1 MNNKI
6 IVSLILSLAII
17 PMVFALNNNPT
28 VAPNGEC
35 YVEEPIKLYKDWN
48 MISLYWN
55 NGSYPLT
62 GDRIVELV
70 DGLNLIGN
78 SGVNK
83 FKLKDITF
91 TNVTGTY
98 SYADSG
104 LTNIRVLR
112 DKADSDL
119 IVDSD
124 YITNPK
130 VIYPQEG
137 FWITSNSDGNI
148 TLPNV
153 GGVEVGETF
162 PWSELRF
169 SNGTDEKNVSDAHS
183 ATYDW
188 IDDNKEIA
196 YWDTDNDGFRY
207 VCSST
212 GIGSPDPDNCL
223 AVSFNSHQGY
233 FVYSNINN
241 LTLIRQ
247 NTTET
252 CKIKPRFKGKFI
264 TVNKKIKPNFR
275 AKYITVNK
283 KIKPRFRTNHAI
295 RYLGELKNY
304 LRI

>member
-6 IVSLILSLAII
+6 IVSLILSLEII

-104 LTNIRVLR
+104 LSNIRVLR

-119 IVDSD
+119 SIDSD

-137 FWITSNSDGNI
+137 FWITSTSDGNI
-148 TLPNV
+148 TLPGV
-153 GGVEVGETF
+153 GGSTAGETYN
-162 PWSELRF
+162 WNKLRF
-169 SNGTDEKNVSDAHS
+169 QNSSGSEKS
-183 ATYDW
+183 
-188 IDDNKEIA
+188 IDDAKSANWIT
-196 YWDTDNDGFRY
+196 TDINFY
-207 VCSST
+207 T
-212 GIGSPDPDNCL
+212 GSAWNTICGSLEDCDSLGPLN
-223 AVSFNSHQGY
+223 AWQGY
-233 FVYSNINN
+233 FVKSEVDN

-252 CKIKPRFKGKFI
+252 CKIKPRFKGKF
-264 TVNKKIKPNFR
+264 VGANKKFKPNFK

-283 KIKPRFRTNHAI
+283 KIKLRFKTNHAI

-304 LRI
+304 ITI